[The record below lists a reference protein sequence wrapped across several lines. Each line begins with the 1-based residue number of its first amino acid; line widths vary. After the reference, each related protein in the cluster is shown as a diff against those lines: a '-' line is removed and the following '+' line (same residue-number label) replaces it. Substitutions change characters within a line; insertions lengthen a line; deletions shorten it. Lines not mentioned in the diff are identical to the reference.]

1 MNGGKNMLNVKH
13 LSKSFNKIQAVE
25 DVSFHVKKGQTF
37 AFLGTN
43 GAGKS
48 TVIHMIIGLL
58 QPDKGITQFAQDEL
72 IGVVFQSHRLDE
84 EFTIEENIIMR
95 AKLYGM
101 KRNDA
106 RKRVEALLKFT
117 NLYEK
122 RDRLYGECSGGEK
135 RKADIVRA
143 LIHQPNFLIL
153 DEPTTGLD
161 ANSREE
167 IWSMLKQLQDEHAL
181 TIFLTTHYIEE
192 AEHVDYV
199 LIMNE
204 GKIMVEGTPEQLRER
219 YSKTRLHIQ
228 AKDRQNL
235 NEMLQEQNYMF
246 EVEEKE
252 IIVLLNRSTEA
263 IPLLN
268 ELEKDIDRF
277 SLQEASLEDVYLQV
291 TNQIKKEEKRCLH

>member
-1 MNGGKNMLNVKH
+1 MLTVKH
-13 LSKSFNKIQAVE
+13 ISKSYNDVQAVQ
-25 DVSFHVKKGQTF
+25 DVSFHVKKGETF

-48 TVIHMIIGLL
+48 TVIHMLIKLL
-58 QPDKGITQFAQDEL
+58 EPDTGTIHFVQDKL

-84 EFTIEENIIMR
+84 EFTIEENIMMR

-106 RKRVEALLKFT
+106 RKRITELLKFT

-122 RDRLYGECSGGEK
+122 RNRVYGECSGGEK

-143 LIHQPNFLIL
+143 LIHQPNLLIL

-161 ANSREE
+161 ANSRAE
-167 IWSMLKQLQDEHAL
+167 IWSMLKQLQDEHDL

-192 AEHVDYV
+192 AEDVDYV

-204 GKIMVEGTPEQLRER
+204 GKIEVEGTPEKLRDR
-219 YSKTRLHIQ
+219 YSKTRLNIQ
-228 AKDRQNL
+228 AKDKNKIYDIL
-235 NEMLQEQNYMF
+235 NKQNYMF
-246 EVEEKE
+246 EIEEEE
-252 IIVLLNRSTEA
+252 IVVLLNKSIEA

-268 ELEKDIDRF
+268 ELEKDIHRF
-277 SLQEASLEDVYLQV
+277 SIQEASLEHVYLQV
-291 TNQIKKEEKRCLH
+291 TEQMKKEEKRCLH

>member
-1 MNGGKNMLNVKH
+1 
-13 LSKSFNKIQAVE
+13 
-25 DVSFHVKKGQTF
+25 
-37 AFLGTN
+37 
-43 GAGKS
+43 
-48 TVIHMIIGLL
+48 MIIDLL
-58 QPDKGITQFAQDEL
+58 KPDRGTIQFAQDEL

-84 EFTIEENIIMR
+84 DFTIEENIMMR

-101 KRNDA
+101 KKNDV
-106 RKRVEALLKFT
+106 RKRVESLLKLT

-122 RDRLYGECSGGEK
+122 RNRPYGKCSGGEK

-161 ANSREE
+161 VNSREE
-167 IWSMLKQLQDEHAL
+167 IWAMLKHLQDKQDL

-199 LIMNE
+199 IIMNE
-204 GKIMVEGTPEQLRER
+204 GEIEVEGTLEQLRDQ

-228 AKDRQNL
+228 AKDKQNL
-235 NEMLQEQNYMF
+235 NDMLQEQNYMF

-268 ELEKDIDRF
+268 ELEKGIDRF

-291 TNQIKKEEKRCLH
+291 TNQIKREEKPCLH

>member
-1 MNGGKNMLNVKH
+1 MLNVKH